1 MSQPVPTSTQA
12 GWGGDSADTGM
23 SAADKARDWGEQE
36 AAIQPRII
44 DPAGQAPKALA
55 AVPEA
60 QQAGGAEV
68 AAPPGA
74 GGWRQLFMVPGG
86 VEVERGWTARPSPQ
100 SRSQSQSCGVV
111 APADEIRGAK
121 GVPLTA
127 EAQELLRQ
135 AAAIQSAQRPCR
147 VQEAAPTRPHWDE
160 TPPLA

>member
-60 QQAGGAEV
+60 QQAGGAE
-68 AAPPGA
+68 AAAERFTPRRRSSLWSRSLLPPGPPVRVVSPRA
-74 GGWRQLFMVPGG
+74 
-86 VEVERGWTARPSPQ
+86 PSTCT
-100 SRSQSQSCGVV
+100 SR
-111 APADEIRGAK
+111 
-121 GVPLTA
+121 
-127 EAQELLRQ
+127 
-135 AAAIQSAQRPCR
+135 
-147 VQEAAPTRPHWDE
+147 
-160 TPPLA
+160 